1 MMESM
6 GTAEINEYLK
16 SLGTKAQTAKTV
28 LQGLT
33 AEQKNRALTQA
44 ADALVQEGE
53 RILSAN
59 EKDCARAEENG
70 MVEKPLSHSE
80 IGRAH
85 V

>member
-1 MMESM
+1 MESM

-59 EKDCARAEENG
+59 EKTVRAQRRTEWLRG
-70 MVEKPLSHSE
+70 FST
-80 IGRAH
+80 G
-85 V
+85 